1 MPVNPLDAYQQVERE
16 TLSGRELEA
25 SVLTRAAMRLQAV
38 RNNWDDPNRNALLD
52 EALRYNQKLW
62 TYLQTELANPDNPL
76 PAEIKTNLLALS
88 GFIDRRTFQLMA
100 KPEAEKLDI
109 LISINQN
116 IAAGLRANP
125 GQPASGAEK

>member
-16 TLSGRELEA
+16 SLSGRDLEA

-38 RNNWDDPNRNALLD
+38 RNNWDDPKRDELLD

-62 TYLQTELANPDNPL
+62 TYLQTEVADPNNPL
-76 PAEIKTNLLALS
+76 PAEVKANLLALS
-88 GFIDRRTFQLMA
+88 VFIDKRTFHLMA
-100 KPEAEKLDI
+100 APAPEKLDI

-125 GQPASGAEK
+125 GQPSSSPQK